1 LEAFMAVNAL
11 GQTLLLSLSPQ
22 QVSDLTDGL
31 KTGDL
36 LRGRVVE
43 TLPDQG
49 QAIVNLRGINV
60 LAELL
65 GQAQSL
71 AKGDILQVQVKGLP
85 APQAGDTQAPLTL
98 QLLDIS
104 KPAEGAPAAPASLAA
119 SADPAASSSL
129 ASAEESLASLHIAV
143 TRDTL
148 AAARALQALNQPVTP
163 DRIANALKTAAQLL
177 PSEANTATDSS
188 QALLS
193 ARSGILAQLAQG
205 QPPLRQMQLQQAD
218 KLLLLASSSSAQ
230 EVPDSAAPLLRS
242 AALLASAPPQE
253 LAPLISTLKQAI
265 QAMESPSEASQAA
278 LAPSSPQA
286 GLSPGGLAVLD
297 QALAGLINANPGMSL
312 SSASQA
318 LLNQLQ
324 LPQSTL
330 AQGLTQQAPQ
340 DTISQAQ
347 ALLSQIAEQKP
358 ALLIAQE
365 AIVSPGDV
373 QASLQTQGLLTQTFA
388 NQPREQVLNSIVFLQ
403 SRQLPATPA
412 TIEPVLSTLTST
424 QELAPQLHGLLE
436 ASKNIAEADGN
447 FSTSFKQSISQFE
460 QSFSGLSVDPGA
472 DQVAQQL
479 QRSLTLSGMD
489 LESQLA
495 KAPLSSADGAQA
507 QPQAAAHQAQAAMP
521 AVDLKSSLIDLQH
534 QANLELK
541 SPSLL
546 ADQRQQ
552 VQNVS
557 DQSRQALNQLTTLQ
571 LASQPVAGR
580 DTASL
585 QVPVWFGQDLVP
597 GKLSVYWKQ
606 GKDASP
612 TDADPVQ
619 VVFLLNTRALKDVK
633 VSLSLY
639 SKDCLCRIDVS
650 DPEVRDFLKPN
661 LAQLKEGFSANTPY
675 RLRSLDLGLAQSPA
689 QPSLASL
696 APEPPTPQGLYLS
709 A

>member
-1 LEAFMAVNAL
+1 MAVNAL

-31 KTGDL
+31 KAGDL

-43 TLPDQG
+43 TIPDQG

-71 AKGDILQVQVKGLP
+71 SKGDILQVQVKGLP
-85 APQAGDTQAPLTL
+85 APQAGDVQSPLTL

-104 KPAEGAPAAPASLAA
+104 KAAESAAPAGQQGATSQ
-119 SADPAASSSL
+119 ASSL
-129 ASAEESLASLHIAV
+129 NLTSAEEALASLNIAI

-148 AAARALQALNQPVTP
+148 AAARALQTLNQPVTP
-163 DRIANALKTAAQLL
+163 DRMASALKTAAQLL
-177 PSEANTATDSS
+177 PAEANALSDSA
-188 QALLS
+188 QALNN

-205 QPPLRQMQLQQAD
+205 QPPLRQLQLQQAD
-218 KLLLLASSSSAQ
+218 KLLLLASSGSSQ
-230 EVPDSAAPLLRS
+230 EVPDSAAPLLKS
-242 AALLASAPPQE
+242 AALMASAPPQE
-253 LAPLISTLKQAI
+253 LAPLINALKQAI
-265 QAMESPSEASQAA
+265 QALESPSAASQAA
-278 LAPSSPQA
+278 PEQSAAS
-286 GLSPGGLAVLD
+286 LSPSGLTVLD
-297 QALAGLINANPGMSL
+297 QALADLMNANQGMTL
-312 SSASQA
+312 SGASQA
-318 LLNQLQ
+318 LLSQLQ
-324 LPQSTL
+324 QPQSAL
-330 AQGLTQQAPQ
+330 AQSLAQNAPQ
-340 DTISQAQ
+340 DSSNQAQ
-347 ALLSQIAEQKP
+347 SLLSQIVEQNA
-358 ALLIAQE
+358 ALLGMPE
-365 AIVSPGDV
+365 STVSAADI
-373 QASLQTQGLLTQTFA
+373 QASLQAQGLLTQTFA
-388 NQPREQVLNSIVFLQ
+388 AQPREQVLNSIVFLQ

-412 TIEPVLSTLTST
+412 TVEPVVSTLTHG
-424 QELAPQLHGLLE
+424 QDLASQLQSLLE
-436 ASKNIAEADGN
+436 ASKNAVQDNASLSPGL
-447 FSTSFKQSISQFE
+447 KQSINQFE
-460 QSFSGLSVDPGA
+460 QSFSSLSVDPAA
-472 DQVAQQL
+472 DHLAQQL
-479 QRSLTLSGMD
+479 QRSLSLSGMD
-489 LESQLA
+489 LESQLSKLPSA
-495 KAPLSSADGAQA
+495 SSSNASEQA
-507 QPQAAAHQAQAAMP
+507 QPASRALAQPGALGL
-521 AVDLKSSLIDLQH
+521 DLKSSLIDLQH
-534 QANLELK
+534 QANSELK

-552 VQNVS
+552 VQNIS

-580 DTASL
+580 DTASI

-606 GKDASP
+606 GKDATP
-612 TDADPVQ
+612 TDEDPVQ

-661 LAQLKEGFSANTPY
+661 LAQLKDGFSANTPY
-675 RLRSLDLGLAQSPA
+675 RLRTLDLALAPQAPA
-689 QPSLASL
+689 QPALASL

>member
-1 LEAFMAVNAL
+1 MAVNAL
-11 GQTLLLSLSPQ
+11 GQTLLLSLSSQ

-43 TLPDQG
+43 TIPDQG

-65 GQAQSL
+65 GQAQALS
-71 AKGDILQVQVKGLP
+71 KGDILQVQVKAL
-85 APQAGDTQAPLTL
+85 PQAGDAQSPLTL
-98 QLLDIS
+98 QLIDIS
-104 KPAEGAPAAPASLAA
+104 KAAESAALPPSSLAGT
-119 SADPAASSSL
+119 SAQAASSSL
-129 ASAEESLASLHIAV
+129 ASAEEALASLHIAV

-148 AAARALQALNQPVTP
+148 AAARALQTLNQPVTP
-163 DRIANALKTAAQLL
+163 DRIASALKAAAQLL
-177 PSEANTATDSS
+177 PAEANAPTDGS
-188 QALLS
+188 QALLN

-218 KLLLLASSSSAQ
+218 KLLLLASSGSAQ

-242 AALLASAPPQE
+242 AALLASSPPQE
-253 LAPLISTLKQAI
+253 VAPLINALKQAI
-265 QAMESPSEASQAA
+265 QALESPSEASQA
-278 LAPSSPQA
+278 PSTPISTL
-286 GLSPGGLAVLD
+286 GLSPGGLTALD
-297 QALAGLINANPGMSL
+297 QALADMMNANPGMTL
-312 SSASQA
+312 SGASQA
-318 LLNQLQ
+318 LLAQLEQ
-324 LPQSTL
+324 PQSSL
-330 AQGLTQQAPQ
+330 AQNLQQKAPQ
-340 DTISQAQ
+340 DSIGQAQ
-347 ALLSQIAEQKP
+347 SFLSQVAEQKP
-358 ALLIAQE
+358 TLLMGPNSAVN
-365 AIVSPGDV
+365 AADV
-373 QASLQTQGLLTQTFA
+373 QASLQAQGMLTQTFA
-388 NQPREQVLNSIVFLQ
+388 TQPREQVLNSIIFLQ
-403 SRQLPATPA
+403 SRQLPTTPA
-412 TIEPVLSTLTST
+412 TLEPVISTLTNG
-424 QELAPQLHGLLE
+424 QDLAAQLQSLLE
-436 ASKNIAEADGN
+436 ASKNAIQGN
-447 FSTSFKQSISQFE
+447 GSFSSGLKQSINQFE

-472 DQVAQQL
+472 DRVAEQL
-479 QRSLTLSGMD
+479 QRNLSLSGMD

-495 KAPLSSADGAQA
+495 KLPTAGSSNATAQA
-507 QPQAAAHQAQAAMP
+507 QPAARPLAQP
-521 AVDLKSSLIDLQH
+521 GPTVVDLKSSLIDLQH

-552 VQNVS
+552 VQNIS

-606 GKDASP
+606 GKEAAP

-619 VVFLLNTRALKDVK
+619 VVFLLSTRALKDVK

-661 LAQLKEGFSANTPY
+661 LSQLKDGFSANTPY
-675 RLRSLDLGLAQSPA
+675 RLRTLDLALAASAPAQSA
-689 QPSLASL
+689 LASL
-696 APEPPTPQGLYLS
+696 APEPPAPQGLFLS